1 MLLLARKNLFSER
14 TRLIISVGGV
24 ALSVFLISLLLALF
38 RGWSEKVGGFVE
50 DSPVDVWVGTVG
62 TNDFLT
68 AASIIPVANASAIDD
83 APQVDEWS
91 PVIVRPLIGSA
102 VEVNDEG
109 EKGSGKEV
117 DLHLIGYDT
126 ATGIGGPVEVIDGS
140 DAPGPDEVIVDK
152 AVRKRFG
159 VDVGDIIE
167 AGGRDWRIVGISDGG
182 DFVGSQTAFVT
193 LADAQ
198 AAFQMEG
205 LSTFIAMRVT
215 AETDAES
222 FARQIEGAQPGLKA
236 FTREEFAEQTRE
248 QVLGDVLPI
257 LTIIL
262 VLAFIVGLAVAG
274 LTIYTATIEK
284 AREYGILKA
293 VGFKN
298 RYLYRLVFEQSLVTG
313 ALGFIIGLGLTILF
327 GPFAADIAPQF
338 VTFVRWQDVLAVFV
352 ATVFMAML
360 AGYVPV
366 RRLAAIDPTSVFKA

>member
-1 MLLLARKNLFSER
+1 VLLLARKNLFSER

-50 DSPVDVWVGTVG
+50 DSPIDIWVGTVG

-68 AASIIPVANASAIDD
+68 AASIIPVEDASAIDG
-83 APQVDEWS
+83 ASQIEQWS
-91 PVIVRPLIGSA
+91 PVIVRPLIGRA
-102 VEVNDEG
+102 VEISGDG
-109 EKGSGKEV
+109 ERGAGKKVE
-117 DLHLIGYDT
+117 LHLIGYDT
-126 ATGIGGPVEVIDGS
+126 ASGIGGPVEIIEGR
-140 DAPGPDEVIVDK
+140 DAPGAGEVIIDK
-152 AVRKRFG
+152 AVRKRYG
-159 VDVGDIIE
+159 VGVGDVLD
-167 AGGRDWRIVGISDGG
+167 AGGRDWQIVGISDGG
-182 DFVGSQTAFVT
+182 DFVASQTAFIT
-193 LADAQ
+193 LEEAQ
-198 AAFQMEG
+198 DVLQMQG
-205 LSTFIAMRVT
+205 LTTFIAMRLQPGI
-215 AETDAES
+215 DAEE
-222 FARQIEGAQPGLKA
+222 FARQIEEIQPGAQA
-236 FTREEFAEQTRE
+236 FTRDEFAEATRE
-248 QVLGDVLPI
+248 QVLGNVLPI

-313 ALGFIIGLGLTILF
+313 ALGFLIGLGLTLVF
-327 GPFAADIAPQF
+327 GPFAADLVPQF
-338 VTFVRWQDVLAVFV
+338 VTFVRWQDVAAVFA
-352 ATVFMAML
+352 ATVVMTIV